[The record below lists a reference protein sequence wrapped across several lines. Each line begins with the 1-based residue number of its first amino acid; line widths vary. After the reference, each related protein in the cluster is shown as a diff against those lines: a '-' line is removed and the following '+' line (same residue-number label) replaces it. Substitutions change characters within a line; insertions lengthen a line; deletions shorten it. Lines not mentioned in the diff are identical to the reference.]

1 MNNNIM
7 NNNINKELLWNI
19 LYKNNIFANIPN
31 TKLDNIKNIF
41 EETINE
47 TLNNIDSNINN
58 IEINKII
65 LKKINT
71 NINNYKNKL
80 LLPVNIK
87 DEFINKKNESITK
100 DFQKNIEDFKEYNV
114 KKNDSIDFSDKIDE
128 PLDSNNM
135 NLILEKL
142 QREREYNTDNTDYT
156 DNINN
161 TNTNNTNTDNT
172 DNINNTNIN
181 NTNINNTNTNTNSN
195 NINNSKISEKKTIN
209 ENSIN
214 IDVLNKPVDH
224 RIKISN
230 IDELLNANLEVTNL
244 KNNINNNINN
254 DIIKNIN
261 IDNNNFE
268 NRLKILEEK
277 LDIILKNQELIIEKI
292 NTN

>member
-1 MNNNIM
+1 MNNNII

-31 TKLDNIKNIF
+31 TKLDYVKNIF

-71 NINNYKNKL
+71 NINNYKNNL

-87 DEFINKKNESITK
+87 DEFINKKNESINK

-114 KKNDSIDFSDKIDE
+114 KKNESIDFSDKIDE

-142 QREREYNTDNTDYT
+142 QREREYNTNNSDNSDNSDNTN
-156 DNINN
+156 NID
-161 TNTNNTNTDNT
+161 NTNNTN
-172 DNINNTNIN
+172 NID
-181 NTNINNTNTNTNSN
+181 
-195 NINNSKISEKKTIN
+195 NSKISEKKIIN

-214 IDVLNKPVDH
+214 MDILNKPVDH

-254 DIIKNIN
+254 DIMKNIN
-261 IDNNNFE
+261 IDNNNNNNNIE
-268 NRLKILEEK
+268 NRLNLLEQKIDL
-277 LDIILKNQELIIEKI
+277 ILKNQELIIQKI
-292 NTN
+292 NIN